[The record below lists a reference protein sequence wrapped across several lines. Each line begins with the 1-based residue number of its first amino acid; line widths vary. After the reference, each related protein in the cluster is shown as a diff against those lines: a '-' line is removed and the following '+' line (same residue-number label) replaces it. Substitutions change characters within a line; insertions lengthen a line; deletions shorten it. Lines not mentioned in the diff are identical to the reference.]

1 MLIGT
6 WGQEAVMF
14 RWSEVSQCT
23 NSKLHVCRK
32 FSFAMKWITVYA
44 SSALV
49 VGAVS
54 SCGGGSASNSL
65 PINTDPPANP
75 IALRATTDAG
85 LMSYFRVALGP
96 TSTSYT
102 NSDIA
107 RVGVLG
113 TVAGSA
119 TTGSATPMVP
129 GAVAISGTTL
139 QEAGVDEADLLK
151 SDGTQVFSLETTN
164 SSGITTD
171 VLRRQKLNP
180 AQAKLTAVDT
190 LSSPLSADVRATGL
204 YLDADRKQLVV
215 IGQGFRSWSPNDMW
229 FAPQVWSSGVTELS
243 IVSTANASSM
253 QKIRKLRIS
262 ANVIGSRRIGST
274 LYVVLRSY
282 PQLPGLD
289 PTWPTAKLESN
300 QAIVDAAQAA
310 QLLPTISIDGGTA
323 QPVMQASAC
332 FVQDSNVVKSA
343 DVITMIGI
351 DLASST
357 HRHGA
362 RCFTGGTEAFYMS
375 EQNLYLATTRTAY
388 SYNGVTPM
396 YGGQPSTDIHQFA
409 LNGLDLVYQ
418 GSGTVVGHLGWDQN
432 RKSYRMGEYQGTL
445 RVLTQTSNT
454 WIGWVGIPT
463 PVASGGGS
471 AGTVTSGGNA
481 SIASDSPA
489 KLTMLQ
495 ASGGSLVTV
504 GELPN
509 AGRPAP
515 LGKPGEQIYATRFI
529 GNRGFLVTYRLTDP
543 LYVLDL
549 SNPRD
554 PKVSGELHVDGYSD
568 YLFPLSES
576 LLLGVGKDAYVD
588 GTAGDG
594 RAAWYQGVK
603 VSLIDVSDPSK
614 PTEAARS
621 IIGKRGTDAA
631 VLRDPHAIA
640 IQTSATG
647 VRLSLPVSLNDTAPV
662 GAKGFPTD
670 YYQFTR
676 VELQKFEVNLSTGT
690 LTSRPALPSN
700 PAGQRDISDDR
711 SLLWND
717 QVHYLHDGVWQSDI
731 W

>member
-1 MLIGT
+1 
-6 WGQEAVMF
+6 MF
-14 RWSEVSQCT
+14 RWSEVSQT
-23 NSKLHVCRK
+23 TKSRLHGCKK
-32 FSFAMKWITVYA
+32 FSISFHWITVYV
-44 SSALV
+44 SSAFI
-49 VGAVS
+49 VGALS
-54 SCGGGSASNSL
+54 GCGGGSANNSL

-85 LMSYFRVALGP
+85 LKSYFRVALGL

-107 RVGVLG
+107 RAGALSI
-113 TVAGSA
+113 VAGSA
-119 TTGSATPMVP
+119 TTGSAAPVVP
-129 GAVAISGTTL
+129 GAAAISGTTL
-139 QEAGVDEADLLK
+139 QEVGVDEADVLK
-151 SDGTQVFSLETTN
+151 SDGIQVFSLETT
-164 SSGITTD
+164 SPSGITTD
-171 VLRRQKLNP
+171 VLRRQKLN
-180 AQAKLTAVDT
+180 ATQAKLTAVDT
-190 LSSPLSADVRATGL
+190 LSSLLSADVRATGL
-204 YLDADRKQLVV
+204 YLDSDRKQLVV
-215 IGQGFRSWSPNDMW
+215 IGQGNRGWSSNDMW

-243 IVSTANASSM
+243 IVSTANTSSM

-262 ANVIGSRRIGST
+262 AHVIGSRRIGST
-274 LYVVLRSY
+274 LYVILRSY

-300 QAIVDAAQAA
+300 QAIVDAAQPA

-323 QPVMQASAC
+323 QPVVQPSAC
-332 FVQDSNVVKSA
+332 FVQDSNVIKSA

-396 YGGQPSTDIHQFA
+396 YGGQTSTDIHQFA
-409 LNGLDLVYQ
+409 LSGLDMVYQ
-418 GSGTVVGHLGWDQN
+418 GSGSVVGHLGWDQN

-471 AGTVTSGGNA
+471 VGTVTSGGNA

-495 ASGGSLVTV
+495 PSAGSLVTV

-515 LGKPGEQIYATRFI
+515 LGKLGEQIYATRFI

-621 IIGKRGTDAA
+621 VIGKRGTDAA

-647 VRLSLPVSLNDTAPV
+647 VRLSLPVSLNDTALA

-676 VELQKFEVNLSTGT
+676 VELQKFEVNLSTRA

-700 PAGQRDISDDR
+700 PTGQRDISNDR